1 MSLKNLLIKS
11 KKEVFSQKNG
21 IFKSQNI
28 GDGFDFAELREY
40 DYQSDAKKIDWM
52 AFAKTRELY
61 QKEYN
66 FELSRNITILPIFTG
81 SLFFG
86 YERLL
91 KDMVL
96 ETAAILGYS
105 ALLSKDLLSF
115 GYIRGEK
122 LFINY
127 LNLSFEI
134 DKVIEKMDTLEIK
147 GVDFSFDFNR
157 LFYKLR
163 EKNLIILIGDFLY
176 KVNLTL
182 LSKKHE
188 VICIVVRNRLKTN
201 KNYLQLKDN
210 ITFKDRNFLLDE
222 KGVKIYENRVKK
234 KLYENYAN
242 FKKEGIDFIEVYE
255 NENIFRKLSLFFGNR

>member
-1 MSLKNLLIKS
+1 MNFKNLLIKS
-11 KKEVFSQKNG
+11 KKEVFSQRNG
-21 IFKSQNI
+21 VFKSQNI

-40 DYQSDAKKIDWM
+40 DYQSDAKKINWM

-66 FELSRNITILPIFTG
+66 PELSRNITVLPIFTG

-96 ETAAILGYS
+96 EIAALLSYS
-105 ALLSKDLLSF
+105 ALLSKDFLNS
-115 GYIRGEK
+115 GYIKGEE
-122 LFINY
+122 LFIKY
-127 LNLSFEI
+127 LNSNCEI
-134 DKVIEKMDTLEIK
+134 DKIIEKMSDLDIK
-147 GVDFSFDFNR
+147 GAKFFFDFNK
-157 LFYKLR
+157 LFYKLI

-176 KVNLTL
+176 QADLTL

-188 VICIVVRNRLKTN
+188 VVCIVVRNRLKEE
-201 KNYLQLKDN
+201 KAYLQLKDN
-210 ITFKDRNFLLDE
+210 ITFKEKNFLLNKKGIDFYE
-222 KGVKIYENRVKK
+222 KRVENL
-234 KLYENYAN
+234 LYENYAN
-242 FKKEGIDFIEVYE
+242 FKKEGIDFIEIYE